1 MGTNAATVAVFANN
15 VGSFHTHVH
24 IRRHLNAFGVHVH
37 LICMYVLCMHAY
49 MSVIRQLLLLHFAQQ
64 LLHAYLV

>member
-1 MGTNAATVAVFANN
+1 M
-15 VGSFHTHVH
+15 
-24 IRRHLNAFGVHVH
+24 HLNAFGVHVH
-37 LICMYVLCMHAY
+37 LICMYVLCIMHTY